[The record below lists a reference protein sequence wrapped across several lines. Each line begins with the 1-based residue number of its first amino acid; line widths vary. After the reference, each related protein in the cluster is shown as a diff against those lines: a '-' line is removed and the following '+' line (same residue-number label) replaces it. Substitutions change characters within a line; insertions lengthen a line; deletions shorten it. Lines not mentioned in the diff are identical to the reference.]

1 MTDKVSLQ
9 KVSQLP
15 MPLIYLATSQDLAS
29 WYVSQLSWSLEHGE
43 RDLSISCFDP
53 ASLGFP
59 VSKAAAAV
67 LKAVMDFLYDHPE
80 VNHLSILCAGEEVYR
95 AYSLHWNMWYAS
107 HKPPHSHSDKL

>member
-43 RDLSISCFDP
+43 RDLSISCFDS

-67 LKAVMDFLYDHPE
+67 LKAVMDFLYDHP
-80 VNHLSILCAGEEVYR
+80 R
-95 AYSLHWNMWYAS
+95 
-107 HKPPHSHSDKL
+107 